1 MGLIYADVELINLK
15 DEILEE
21 EGFRKEEAR
30 KTKVRILDD
39 SGAIAQ
45 PLMKK

>member
-15 DEILEE
+15 DEILVE

-30 KTKVRILDD
+30 KTNVRILAH
-39 SGAIAQ
+39 S
-45 PLMKK
+45 LNH